1 MRWRNC
7 GNLWTNKEK
16 EEMTYLVAAYAVMW
30 LITFIFVLSMAMRQR
45 RLAAELEALK
55 ERLQETKR
63 YGE

>member
-1 MRWRNC
+1 
-7 GNLWTNKEK
+7 
-16 EEMTYLVAAYAVMW
+16 MTYLVAAYAVMW